1 MRAAGSG
8 RATRRAHDA
17 GIAGAALSPGEAT
30 TGGSVTGPEVLPIV
44 RVAVTGDGV
53 THRAVCAL
61 VALQQTHPDLMAG
74 ELVAHAHACLR

>member
-17 GIAGAALSPGEAT
+17 GIAGAALSPGEA
-30 TGGSVTGPEVLPIV
+30 GSVTGPEALPIV

-74 ELVAHAHACLR
+74 ELVAHAHTCVR